1 MLSVQLRCLGVMMNR
16 TLTITMSQICVVR
29 RLFMLLG
36 LVVFGGLIEMVGCL
50 LMMASGVM
58 VMLPSR

>member
-1 MLSVQLRCLGVMMNR
+1 LLSVQLRCLGVMMNR